1 MDPTLLGMVIGA
13 GGAHV
18 RRVTEET
25 GVDRVVVD
33 REAGVV
39 RIVGHRAADVAR
51 ARAALEV
58 CSVAVRVPDDKVGYI
73 VGKEGK
79 NINELQARS
88 GATQLR
94 LAHEGAAGALVRV
107 LGSRAACDKARL
119 LIEAQ
124 LAYLNEAEAEAKQVE
139 DMKRQLEAMNVSW
152 GEDSFLIMRGG
163 GGDRDGDGGGG
174 YGGGGR
180 GFGGGG
186 RGYGGDRGYGGPPR
200 DGYGGR
206 GGRGGRN
213 EGGRGGRG
221 GEGRGDRGDFRGGDF
236 RGGEGRGGGRGRGG
250 IQVRI
255 ENN

>member
-1 MDPTLLGMVIGA
+1 MVIGA

-51 ARAALEV
+51 ARAMLEV
-58 CSVAVRVPDDKVGYI
+58 CSVAVRVPEDKVGYI

-79 NINELQARS
+79 NINELQAKS

-94 LAHEGAAGALVRV
+94 LAQEGASGAVVRV

-124 LAYLNEAEAEAKQVE
+124 LDFLHQAEAEAAEVE
-139 DMKRQLEAMNVSW
+139 SMKRQLEAMNTSW
-152 GEDSFLIMRGG
+152 GEESFLVMRGG
-163 GGDRDGDGGGG
+163 GGDRDGH
-174 YGGGGR
+174 GGGR
-180 GFGGGG
+180 GGYGGGG
-186 RGYGGDRGYGGPPR
+186 RGYGGDRGYDRGPPR
-200 DGYGGR
+200 DGYGGGRGMGR
-206 GGRGGRN
+206 GGRGGR
-213 EGGRGGRG
+213 
-221 GEGRGDRGDFRGGDF
+221 
-236 RGGEGRGGGRGRGG
+236 GEGRGGGGG
-250 IQVRI
+250 ISVRI
-255 ENN
+255 ENERAM

>member
-1 MDPTLLGMVIGA
+1 MVIGA

-163 GGDRDGDGGGG
+163 GGGDRDAEGGGGG
-174 YGGGGR
+174 YGGGR
-180 GFGGGG
+180 
-186 RGYGGDRGYGGPPR
+186 
-200 DGYGGR
+200 GYGGR
-206 GGRGGRN
+206 GGGGRGGRG
-213 EGGRGGRG
+213 EGGRGRG

-250 IQVRI
+250 LQVRI
-255 ENN
+255 ENDRAM

>member
-1 MDPTLLGMVIGA
+1 MDPALLGMVIGA

-51 ARAALEV
+51 ARAMLEV
-58 CSVAVRVPDDKVGYI
+58 CSVAVRVPEDKVGYI

-79 NINELQARS
+79 NINELQSKS

-94 LAHEGAAGALVRV
+94 LTQEGTAGAVVRV

-124 LAYLNEAEAEAKQVE
+124 LDFLNQAEAEAAEVE
-139 DMKRQLEAMNVSW
+139 SMKRQLEAMNTSW
-152 GEDSFLIMRGG
+152 GEESFLIMRGG
-163 GGDRDGDGGGG
+163 GGDREGNG

-180 GFGGGG
+180 GGYGGG
-186 RGYGGDRGYGGPPR
+186 RGYGGGDRGYGGR
-200 DGYGGR
+200 GEGYGGGRGMGRGEGRGYGGRGEGRGYGGR
-206 GGRGGRN
+206 GGG
-213 EGGRGGRG
+213 EGRGGRG
-221 GEGRGDRGDFRGGDF
+221 Q
-236 RGGEGRGGGRGRGG
+236 GG
-250 IQVRI
+250 ISVRI
-255 ENN
+255 ENERAM